1 MTAVATWRATNTT
14 VISARLRCSAR
25 VAKRGSAPSDTR
37 PQVAMPSAI
46 TPVRST
52 RETTP
57 VPRMRYQRAIIG
69 AAPAIRPRA

>member
-25 VAKRGSAPSDTR
+25 VAKRGSAPSATR

-46 TPVRST
+46 TAGQ
-52 RETTP
+52 EHE
-57 VPRMRYQRAIIG
+57 G
-69 AAPAIRPRA
+69 DDAACPA